1 MSDLPSRDLVIVGAG
16 FSGLY
21 MLHLARGL
29 GLSARVLE
37 AGDGVGGTWYWNRYP
52 GARCDV
58 ESMQYSYQFSDE
70 LQQEWEWTERYASQ
84 PEILRY
90 LNHVA
95 DRFDLRRDIQFSARV
110 RAAEFDEARG
120 YWVISTDAGQQ
131 MSARF
136 LVMATGCLSAANIP
150 DFPGLGRFG
159 GPTFHTGHWPHEP
172 VDFTGQRVGII
183 GTGSSGVQS
192 IPLIARQ
199 ARELLVF
206 QRTATWTVPAQN
218 RPLTTEEQQ
227 AVKADYAGFRRRI
240 SLMNAAIG
248 SAFPED
254 GNGVERP
261 ALDADPADRARIY
274 EERWQHG
281 GLPFIWAFTD
291 LYTDLQANETAA
303 EFTRGKIREIVKDP
317 AVAKRLTPTNVM
329 GCKRLCVD
337 TGYYATF
344 NRDNVH
350 LVDVRESPIEE
361 ITPRGL
367 RAGGREYALDCMIFA
382 TGFDAMTG
390 SLTRIDIR
398 GRGGQSLAEAWAD
411 GPRAYLGL
419 GVAGFPN
426 LFIVTGPGSPSV
438 LTNMVVAIEQNVEWI
453 ADCLEYLS
461 RNDKQR
467 IEATTQAQEEWVAH
481 VNSVADTTVYPAC
494 NSWYLG
500 SNIPG
505 KPRVF
510 MALVGYPPYV
520 EKCDE
525 VVAKG
530 YDGFTISLPPDARAG

>member
-1 MSDLPSRDLVIVGAG
+1 MSDLPSRDLLIVGAG

-95 DRFDLRRDIQFSARV
+95 DRFGLRRDIQFNARV
-110 RAAEFDEARG
+110 RAAEFDEARDH
-120 YWVISTDAGQQ
+120 WVVSTEAGQQ
-131 MSARF
+131 LTARF
-136 LVMATGCLSAANIP
+136 LVMATGCLSATNIP
-150 DFPGLGRFG
+150 DFPGLGSFG
-159 GPTFHTGHWPHEP
+159 GPTFHTGRWPHEP

-192 IPLIARQ
+192 IPVIARQ

-218 RPLTTEEQQ
+218 RPLSAEEQQ
-227 AVKADYAGFRRRI
+227 AVKADYAGFRQRI

-254 GNGVERP
+254 GNGVERL

-317 AVAKRLTPTNVM
+317 GVAKRLTPTNVM

-350 LVDVRESPIEE
+350 LVDVSESPIEE

-398 GRGGQSLAEAWAD
+398 GRGGQSLAEAWAE

-426 LFIVTGPGSPSV
+426 LFLVTGPGSPSV

-467 IEATTQAQEEWVAH
+467 IEATTQAQEGWEIGRA
-481 VNSVADTTVYPAC
+481 SC
-494 NSWYLG
+494 RE
-500 SNIPG
+500 
-505 KPRVF
+505 RV
-510 MALVGYPPYV
+510 
-520 EKCDE
+520 
-525 VVAKG
+525 
-530 YDGFTISLPPDARAG
+530 

>member
-1 MSDLPSRDLVIVGAG
+1 MSDLPGLDLVIVGAG

-21 MLHLARGL
+21 MLHRARGL

-95 DRFDLRRDIQFSARV
+95 DRFDLRRDIQFGTRV
-110 RAAEFDEARG
+110 RAAEFDEAQG
-120 YWVISTDAGQQ
+120 HWTISTDAGQA

-150 DFPGLGRFG
+150 DFPGLGSFA
-159 GPTFHTGHWPHEP
+159 GPTFHTGRWPHEP

-183 GTGSSGVQS
+183 GTGSSGVQA
-192 IPLIARQ
+192 IPVIARQ
-199 ARELLVF
+199 ARELVVF

-218 RPLTTEEQQ
+218 QPLSVAEQQ
-227 AVKADYAGFRRRI
+227 AVKADYAGFRHRI

-254 GNGVERP
+254 SSGVERP
-261 ALDADPADRARIY
+261 ALDADPAERARIY
-274 EERWQHG
+274 EQRWQHG
-281 GLPFIWAFTD
+281 GLPFIWSFTD
-291 LYTDLQANETAA
+291 LYTDLPANETAA
-303 EFTRGKIREIVKDP
+303 EFVRAKIGEIVKDP
-317 AVAKRLTPTNVM
+317 AMAKRLMPGNVI

-344 NRDNVH
+344 NRDNVE
-350 LVDVRESPIEE
+350 LVDVSEAPIEE

-367 RAGGREYALDCMIFA
+367 RAGDREYELDCMIFA

-390 SLTRIDIR
+390 ALTRIDIR
-398 GRGGQSLAEAWAD
+398 GRGGLGLREAWAE
-411 GPRAYLGL
+411 GAHTYLGL

-426 LFIVTGPGSPSV
+426 LFLVNGPGSPSV
-438 LTNMVVAIEQNVEWI
+438 LTNMVVAIEQQVDWI
-453 ADCLEYLS
+453 AGCLDYLGRHGS
-461 RNDKQR
+461 QR
-467 IEATTQAQEEWVAH
+467 IEAIE
-481 VNSVADTTVYPAC
+481 P
-494 NSWYLG
+494 G
-500 SNIPG
+500 SE
-505 KPRVF
+505 RV
-510 MALVGYPPYV
+510 G
-520 EKCDE
+520 
-525 VVAKG
+525 
-530 YDGFTISLPPDARAG
+530 DAREQRCRHHCVPGLQLVVPGVQRPRQAPGVPGARGLPALRREV

>member
-1 MSDLPSRDLVIVGAG
+1 MSDLPAHDLLIVGAG

-95 DRFDLRRDIQFSARV
+95 DRFDLRRDIQFNARV

-120 YWVISTDAGQQ
+120 HWVVSTEAGQQ

-136 LVMATGCLSAANIP
+136 LVMATGCLSATNIP
-150 DFPGLGRFG
+150 DFPGLGSFD
-159 GPTFHTGHWPHEP
+159 GPTFHTGRWPHEP

-192 IPLIARQ
+192 IPVIARQ

-218 RPLTTEEQQ
+218 RPLSAEEQQ
-227 AVKADYAGFRRRI
+227 AVKADYAGFRQRI

-254 GNGVERP
+254 GNGVERL

-291 LYTDLQANETAA
+291 LYTDLEANETAA
-303 EFTRGKIREIVKDP
+303 EFARGKIREIVEDP
-317 AVAKRLTPTNVM
+317 AVARRLMPTNVM

-344 NRDNVH
+344 NRDNVQ
-350 LVDVRESPIEE
+350 LVDVSESPIEE

-367 RAGGREYALDCMIFA
+367 RAGGREYALDCLIFA

-390 SLTRIDIR
+390 ALTRIDIR
-398 GRGGQSLAEAWAD
+398 GRGGQSLGEAWAD
-411 GPRAYLGL
+411 GPRAFLGL

-426 LFIVTGPGSPSV
+426 LFLVNGPGSPSV

-453 ADCLEYLS
+453 AGCLKYMS

-467 IEATTQAQEEWVAH
+467 IEATPQAQEEWVAH
-481 VNSVADTTVYPAC
+481 VNSVADTTVYPYC

-505 KPRVF
+505 KRRVF

-525 VVAKG
+525 VAAQG
-530 YDGFTISLPPDARAG
+530 YEGFAVSLPSATRAG